1 MILFTLR
8 MLRLSAYNI
17 NLVFCTPFTLH
28 LSSFYSHKTVKCEVQ
43 PDFSI
48 LLETVFWSHMQ
59 QSSKRNR
66 NSNGIGSG
74 ITSLLVCILSIL
86 VDVVVLW
93 YILHKTE
100 IRCDACF
107 LEPNTLN
114 RKWYTIFSIFFF
126 IGSYTAQKVKLLI
139 KDFFS
144 KYDKIYGKLRFCF
157 LKKSFMK
164 NLIFCAVLKIDFLA
178 YFGESPCLISC

>member
-1 MILFTLR
+1 MILFTLC

-17 NLVFCTPFTLH
+17 NLVFCTQFTLH

-114 RKWYTIFSIFFF
+114 RKWYTIFSIFLF